1 MRETRY
7 HLSTRL
13 AFTAVLEY
21 TALFLYCLPKLL
33 TPLYTPKLY
42 NNDNYE
48 SLDILVY
55 EY

>member
-13 AFTAVLEY
+13 AFTAVLEF
-21 TALFLYCLPKLL
+21 TALFLYCLPKLS
-33 TPLYTPKLY
+33 TPLYTPNLY
-42 NNDNYE
+42 DNNNYE
-48 SLDILVY
+48 SSGILVY